1 MASRGTKSVT
11 ITARVSPA
19 LARKIEA
26 YAKAAKRTR
35 SWVVEDIIDR
45 YVDGEIAFVEAVNEG
60 IRELDAGLG
69 IPHEDVVRR
78 WKAKSAE
85 RRKALRRKAA

>member
-1 MASRGTKSVT
+1 MTLRITKSVT
-11 ITARVSPA
+11 LTARVSPA
-19 LARKIEA
+19 LAKKIEA

-35 SWVVEDIIDR
+35 SWVVEDILDR

-60 IRELDAGLG
+60 LRELDAGLG
-69 IPHEDVVRR
+69 IPHEEVMKR

>member
-1 MASRGTKSVT
+1 MAKRATKSVT
-11 ITARVSPA
+11 ITARLPQS
-19 LARKIEA
+19 LAKKVET
-26 YAKAAKRTR
+26 YAKIAGRTR
-35 SWVVEDIIDR
+35 SWVVEDILDR

-60 IRELDAGLG
+60 LRELDAGLSV
-69 IPHEDVVRR
+69 PHEEVVRR